1 MEKTAP
7 NCTQTLPEGYR
18 EILSVDLQQDKKLAF
33 LINGAAVAAMLVL
46 SEVGHL
52 IVPLSVL
59 VDSSLGLGPYLLR
72 FGVLLAGLAAYIV
85 LHELTHA
92 AVMKAYGA
100 KKLRFG
106 YTGMYAY
113 AGSLEDFFGKRA
125 YRHIALA
132 PLVLWA
138 VIFGV
143 LCALVPRDWFWVIW
157 ILQIMN
163 VAGAAGDVYVTLRFL
178 RLPGDIL
185 VNDTGTS
192 MTVYS
197 AE

>member
-1 MEKTAP
+1 M

-18 EILSVDLQQDKKLAF
+18 EILSVDLQQDKNTALMVNGISLIPMAVLLVIGFQVAPFGTLFDFSQGFGLYF
-33 LINGAAVAAMLVL
+33 LRL
-46 SEVGHL
+46 
-52 IVPLSVL
+52 
-59 VDSSLGLGPYLLR
+59 
-72 FGVLLAGLAAYIV
+72 GVLLVGMVAYLV

-106 YTGMYAY
+106 FTGLYAY
-113 AGSLEDFFGKRA
+113 AGSEADYFGKRA

-132 PLVLWA
+132 PLVVWA

-143 LCALVPRDWFWVIW
+143 LPPLVPRDWFWVVW
-157 ILQIMN
+157 FWQIIN
-163 VAGAAGDVYVTLRFL
+163 VSGASGDIYVTLRFL
-178 RLPGDIL
+178 KLPRDIL
-185 VNDTGTS
+185 VNDTGVS
-192 MTVYS
+192 MKVYS